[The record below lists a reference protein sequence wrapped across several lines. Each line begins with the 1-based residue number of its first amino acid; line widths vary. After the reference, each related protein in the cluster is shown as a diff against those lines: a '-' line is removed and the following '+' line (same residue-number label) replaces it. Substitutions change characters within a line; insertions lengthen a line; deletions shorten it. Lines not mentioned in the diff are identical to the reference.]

1 MKFTLRTLFCTSVMM
16 ALVALCAGFVIST
29 TTPTAVSA
37 AQMGGNDPR
46 KATTIQTAT
55 AKLGNTAD
63 GLTIR
68 YLNLPWGPTTFGYM
82 ENGGNQYY
90 SKRTW
95 PMAHITLKSKADF
108 FGKTLEP
115 GDYVLIIT
123 PKGLANEMGMQV
135 GMFTPKGEN
144 GTYLVPGNV
153 FTETPEFKSVASK
166 PVKFASGAPLSDTLK
181 FNLVPKGNKVEI
193 KIHYGDRMYV
203 DTMTAVK

>member
-1 MKFTLRTLFCTSVMM
+1 MTFSLRTLLRTS
-16 ALVALCAGFVIST
+16 ALMVLAAFCAGFIIST
-29 TTPTAVSA
+29 ATPLTAS

-55 AKLGNTAD
+55 AKLGKVND

-95 PMAHITLKSKADF
+95 PIAHITLKTKAEF

-123 PKGLANEMGMQV
+123 PKGLANQMGLQV
-135 GMFTPKGEN
+135 ASFTPKGEN
-144 GTYLVPGNV
+144 GTFLVAGNV
-153 FTETPEFKSVASK
+153 FTDTPECKTVAAK
-166 PVKFASGAPLSDTLK
+166 PVTFKSGAPMSDAMK
-181 FNLVPKGNKVEI
+181 FNLVPQGNKVEI

-203 DTMTAVK
+203 DTMTAAK

>member
-1 MKFTLRTLFCTSVMM
+1 MTFSLRTLLRTSVLTM
-16 ALVALCAGFVIST
+16 LVALCAGFVVST
-29 TTPTAVSA
+29 FAPNTAS

-46 KATTIQTAT
+46 KATTIQTTT
-55 AKLGNTAD
+55 AKLGKVND

-95 PMAHITLKSKADF
+95 PLAHFTLKAKADF

-115 GDYVLIIT
+115 GDYVLVIT
-123 PKGLANEMGMQV
+123 PKGLANEMGMQI
-135 GMFTPKGEN
+135 GSFTPKGEN

-153 FTETPEFKSVASK
+153 FTDTPEFKTVAAK
-166 PVKFASGAPLSDTLK
+166 PVKFASGAPMSDTLK
-181 FNLVPKGNKVEI
+181 FNLAPKGNKIEI
-193 KIHYGDRMYV
+193 RIHYGDRLYV
-203 DTMTAVK
+203 DTMTAAK